1 MPARNVPL
9 VPSPPWLQ
17 VLRWVF
23 SPVRYM
29 QDCLRTHPD
38 CFATAIS
45 GRQAD
50 RIIFVQDPRILQY
63 LFTHDWRELFAP
75 GDGISALEPLI
86 GKSSVVTLEGES
98 HQRRRRLLLPPFH
111 GERLHIYG
119 ELIAQIARHEAS
131 RQPLNTTFRAHH
143 LTKQISLQMIMQS
156 VFGLERGERFEE
168 IRQLLTEVFDTFA
181 SPWWSALL
189 HDQRLQRN
197 WGPWKTFLQRRDRL
211 NVLLQAEISA
221 RQADLDHNR
230 TDVLSLLM
238 AARDDTGAAM
248 TPLELRDELFTLLLA
263 GLESTSTVMAW
274 GLYWIHR
281 EPEVRRRLMEELAQV
296 HRETPPSDLARLP
309 YLTAVCQET
318 LRIHPTAPF
327 TFVRIPR
334 ADIELEGWRFPQGCR
349 IAGCIYLLH
358 QRDDLYP
365 QPQQFRPERF
375 LERKYTV
382 SEFMP
387 FGAGARR
394 CIGEALAMLEIKVA
408 LATLLLNHKFALA
421 DSRQERP
428 LRHGVFLTPGRGVP
442 IRITG
447 PGRLSS

>member
-1 MPARNVPL
+1 MPPREVPH
-9 VPSPPWLQ
+9 VPSAPWLQ
-17 VLRWVF
+17 AVRWVF
-23 SPVRYM
+23 DPVRYM
-29 QDCLRTHPD
+29 QDCTQTDPD
-38 CFATAIS
+38 CFATSIS
-45 GRQAD
+45 GSGSD
-50 RIIFVQDPRILQY
+50 RVIFVQQPRILQY
-63 LFTHDWRELFAP
+63 LFAHDRRELFAP
-75 GDGISALEPLI
+75 GDGIAVLEPLI
-86 GKSSVVTLEGES
+86 GNTSVVTLEGEA

-119 ELIAQIARHEAS
+119 DLIAQITRHEAA
-131 RQPLNTTFRAHH
+131 RQPLNTTFRAHR
-143 LTKQISLQMIMQS
+143 LTQQISLQVIMQS

-189 HDQRLQRN
+189 YDQRLQRN
-197 WGPWKTFLQRRDRL
+197 WGPWKTFLQRRGRL
-211 NVLLQAEISA
+211 DVLLQSEIADRMAESGSS
-221 RQADLDHNR
+221 R

-238 AARDDTGAAM
+238 AARDDSGAAM
-248 TPLELRDELFTLLLA
+248 TPLELRNELITLLLA
-263 GLESTSTVMAW
+263 GLETTSTVMAW

-281 EPEVRRRLMEELAQV
+281 EPEVRRRVLEELSQV
-296 HRETPPSDLARLP
+296 APDAPPSDLARLP

-318 LRIHPTAPF
+318 LRIHPPVPF

-334 ADIELEGWRFPQGCR
+334 ADLEIDGWRFPQGCR

-358 QRDDLYP
+358 QRGDLYP
-365 QPQQFRPERF
+365 QPDQFRPERF
-375 LERKYTV
+375 LERKYAL

-408 LATLLLNHKFALA
+408 LATLLLNHEFVLA
-421 DSRQERP
+421 NSRVERP
-428 LRHGVFLTPGRGVP
+428 RRRGVILTPGRGVP
-442 IRITG
+442 LRIIG